1 MELRMSRKERDRL
14 KVMDQLG
21 KGQITQQQA
30 ARWLALS
37 VRQVRP
43 HSAPPRAQGDR
54 GVDSPSARSAFPTGH
69 PRRRAR
75 ARHRAFKGQIL

>member
-21 KGQITQQQA
+21 KGRISQQQA

-37 VRQVRP
+37 TRQVRRI
-43 HSAPPRAQGDR
+43 HRRYQAQGDHGLVHGLR
-54 GVDSPSARSAFPTGH
+54 GRPSNRGIED
-69 PRRRAR
+69 AR
-75 ARHRAFKGQIL
+75 APARQRASEGPTP